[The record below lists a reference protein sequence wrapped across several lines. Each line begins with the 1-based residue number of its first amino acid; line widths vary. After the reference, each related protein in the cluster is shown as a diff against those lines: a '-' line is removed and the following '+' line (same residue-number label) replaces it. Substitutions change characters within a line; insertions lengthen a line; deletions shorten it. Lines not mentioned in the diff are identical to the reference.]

1 MFALVTGSQARS
13 RSSEAHWIGQSAVPS
28 PPAEAALAACHPLEE
43 EFMRII
49 VIAITLALSAGAL
62 APVAAANSSNIA
74 GSYPDWAKKAFM
86 PRGK

>member
-1 MFALVTGSQARS
+1 
-13 RSSEAHWIGQSAVPS
+13 
-28 PPAEAALAACHPLEE
+28 
-43 EFMRII
+43 MRII